1 MVNPPGEDEL
11 AKSVILT
18 GPRQFEIVRERVG
31 PPDRTSV
38 LLRVTRTGI
47 CSGDLDRW
55 RLGAPPVPVRLGH
68 EVEGVV
74 CALGEDAPRDLLG
87 RRVTAWVPG
96 GGYAQYVSAESEHVV
111 PLVPGVDGVLVEP
124 LACCLNAWSCLPAA
138 GGETAVVV
146 GAGFMGELMTRL
158 LDMSWFTQ
166 VVQVG
171 RGPSERRHP
180 AGARTGTGTVGEESA
195 REVVGQATGG
205 RGADVVV
212 ELTGTQSGLDL
223 AGSLVRREGT
233 LVIGGYH
240 QDGRRSVDLGGWNYE
255 AIRIV
260 NGHFRDPKRVLA
272 AMRWAAKLLAHSS
285 VGHGDLFTHC
295 LSLDDMNAGFEK
307 LGGLRGNY
315 RKGVLAVRD
324 EPADPLP

>member
-1 MVNPPGEDEL
+1 VVNPPAEDEL
-11 AKSVILT
+11 AQSVVLT
-18 GPRQFEIVRERVG
+18 GQRQFEIVRERVV
-31 PPDRTSV
+31 PPNRTSV
-38 LLRVTRTGI
+38 LLRVTRTGV

-55 RLGAPPVPVRLGH
+55 RLGSPPVPVRLGH

-74 CALGEDAPRDLLG
+74 CALGEDARRDLLG
-87 RRVTAWVPG
+87 RRVTAWIPG
-96 GGYAQYVSAESEHVV
+96 GGYAQYVSAESAHVV
-111 PLVPGVDGVLVEP
+111 PLARGVDGVLIEP
-124 LACCLNAWSCLPAA
+124 LACCLNAWSCLPAV

-158 LDMSWFTQ
+158 LDMSWFAQ

-171 RGPSERRHP
+171 RGPSEGGHP
-180 AGARTGTGTVGEESA
+180 AGPRTGTVAEESA

-223 AGSLVRREGT
+223 AGSLVRREGV

-255 AIRIV
+255 AIRLV
-260 NGHFRDPKRVLA
+260 NGHFRDTKRVIA
-272 AMRWAAKLLAHSS
+272 AMRWAANLLARSS
-285 VGHGDLFTHC
+285 VGHGELFTHS

-307 LGGLRGNY
+307 IGRSRGNY
-315 RKGVLAVRD
+315 RKGVLVVRD